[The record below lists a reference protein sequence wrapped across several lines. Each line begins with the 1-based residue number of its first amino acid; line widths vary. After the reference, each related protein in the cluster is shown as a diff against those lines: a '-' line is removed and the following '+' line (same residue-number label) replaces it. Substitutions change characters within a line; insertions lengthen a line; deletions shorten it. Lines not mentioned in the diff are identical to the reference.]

1 MERILPNLAHLSHG
15 MLLCFFL
22 LMSIELY
29 KRKEKSRLLHL
40 LWLEMV
46 FWLLVELKDL
56 VYLHEPWWH
65 DPRVATINLT
75 IDMWGIPA
83 TMLLMFEVLSPGWA
97 RPWRIV
103 ASVAPFMMFT
113 LLFVATRAT
122 WVFYLTVASSL
133 LVGTLSLALVWW
145 ASKRYDRF
153 IMRNFSDIE
162 HRNVAW
168 VRVFITLLYA
178 ILVLWTVTNVATSW
192 LGDVVFYLSSLALW
206 YFIFL
211 RTVRHEVV
219 EVPNLLNPFAPA
231 DGEPLPA
238 NTLPEEYAPEADPAF
253 AAELMQ
259 CMEQDKLYLDPKL
272 TLADVANAVGTNRT
286 YLSDYINRRLG
297 TTFYEYV
304 NAYRVREAAALLLA
318 EPSMPLS
325 EVADRCGFGS
335 LSTFRRSFAKG
346 MKRTPMEYRIKELN
360 LPPPV

>member
-29 KRKEKSRLLHL
+29 KRKEKSRLLGL

-113 LLFVATRAT
+113 LLFVATHAT

-133 LVGTLSLALVWW
+133 LVGA
-145 ASKRYDRF
+145 
-153 IMRNFSDIE
+153 
-162 HRNVAW
+162 
-168 VRVFITLLYA
+168 
-178 ILVLWTVTNVATSW
+178 
-192 LGDVVFYLSSLALW
+192 
-206 YFIFL
+206 
-211 RTVRHEVV
+211 
-219 EVPNLLNPFAPA
+219 
-231 DGEPLPA
+231 
-238 NTLPEEYAPEADPAF
+238 
-253 AAELMQ
+253 
-259 CMEQDKLYLDPKL
+259 
-272 TLADVANAVGTNRT
+272 TLAGPGVVGIEAVRSVLGGVLKGYTAARWHTPSDTSHTAHGGSKFRHVGRRRAAGCRTNSTSGSRRHGNSLPQQRVAGRIV
-286 YLSDYINRRLG
+286 
-297 TTFYEYV
+297 
-304 NAYRVREAAALLLA
+304 
-318 EPSMPLS
+318 EP
-325 EVADRCGFGS
+325 R
-335 LSTFRRSFAKG
+335 
-346 MKRTPMEYRIKELN
+346 
-360 LPPPV
+360 